1 MLGSS
6 FSTYERRLLD
16 MKITLKRTDHK
27 YIVNINGF
35 SRVLDTL
42 KEAFT
47 IIANTRYVDTKLEIL
62 YDMHI
67 LPKGKRKREVVRQW
81 LLSYPTEISI
91 DNAVHDIIVGN
102 HTLTDALKRKGFL

>member
-1 MLGSS
+1 
-6 FSTYERRLLD
+6 
-16 MKITLKRTDHK
+16 MKITLKRFGRKH
-27 YIVNINGF
+27 IVTINGF
-35 SRVLDTL
+35 AHIFDTL

-62 YDMHI
+62 YDMCI
-67 LPKGKRKREVVRQW
+67 LPKSKRKREVVRQW

-102 HTLTDALKRKGFL
+102 HTLTDALKRKGFM